1 MRLISLNV
9 DRVCFGDTDNIMTKD
24 SKLRQV
30 NIIKIIV
37 YSCFNFVRFDTML
50 KSLYTIY
57 SVFYNKE
64 EDSNA
69 LTYVI
74 VGVVVV
80 IIVLVILTVV
90 LLRYFKYGIWRKQEK
105 YRIHQEQGKQF

>member
-1 MRLISLNV
+1 MRIISLNV

-37 YSCFNFVRFDTML
+37 YSCYNFVRSDTML
-50 KSLYTIY
+50 KSPYTIY

-69 LTYVI
+69 LTYGI

-80 IIVLVILTVV
+80 IVLVILIVV
-90 LLRYFKYGIWRKQEK
+90 LLLYFKYGICRKQEK